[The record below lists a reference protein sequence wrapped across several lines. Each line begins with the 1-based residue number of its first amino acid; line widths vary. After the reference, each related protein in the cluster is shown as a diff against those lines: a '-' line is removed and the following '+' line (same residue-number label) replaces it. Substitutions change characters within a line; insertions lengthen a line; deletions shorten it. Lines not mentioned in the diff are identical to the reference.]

1 MKNKK
6 YSAWQGFVHALNL
19 PEDAF
24 VSQSHMQLFGQKEL
38 VIEGAK
44 GILEYN
50 EDAVRVQVK
59 ERCVLIRGE
68 RLRVDMFLENV
79 IVVRGLFSL
88 IAFE

>member
-19 PEDAF
+19 PEYAF
-24 VSQSHMQLFGQKEL
+24 TSQSHMELFGQKEL

-44 GILEYN
+44 GILEYS
-50 EDAVRVQVK
+50 DDTVRIQVK
-59 ERCVLIRGE
+59 ERSVLIQGQ

-79 IVVRGLFSL
+79 IVVRGNFNS
-88 IAFE
+88 IVFE

>member
-6 YSAWQGFVHALNL
+6 YSAWQGFVYALNL

-24 VSQSHMQLFGQKEL
+24 VSQSHMELFGQKEL

-50 EDAVRVQVK
+50 DEAVRIRVK
-59 ERCVLIRGE
+59 ERCVLIQGQ

-79 IVVRGLFSL
+79 IVVRGSFSS